1 MGVIF
6 FYLFDFLNLLIVLL
20 LWVYTIRMYK
30 KLPEKIPTHFDF
42 EGKPDQFGKKRF
54 AFFLLVLSV
63 VFYITFI
70 VITQNPENGNFPI
83 QLTEANHEIQF
94 FIMVLML
101 KWLLFLVVLMFLNI
115 QDYMLRYSLD
125 SQAKAK
131 VHILLFLP
139 FIFVSIMSAIIFSY
153 IYK

>member
-42 EGKPDQFGKKRF
+42 EGKPDQFGKKGF
-54 AFFLLVLSV
+54 AFFLPVLSV
-63 VFYITFI
+63 AFYITFI

-94 FIMVLML
+94 FIMILML